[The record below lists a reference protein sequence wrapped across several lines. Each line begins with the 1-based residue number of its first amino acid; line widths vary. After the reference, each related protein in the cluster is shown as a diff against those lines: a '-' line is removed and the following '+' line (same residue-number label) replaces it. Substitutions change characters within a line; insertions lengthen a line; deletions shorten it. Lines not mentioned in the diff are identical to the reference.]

1 VTGLLQPGGVTMN
14 LYDVSQNSFHH
25 RIGYLLNHI
34 LSVLGFIIFWAFMFA
49 LLTCPSWLPP
59 LVDKIH

>member
-1 VTGLLQPGGVTMN
+1 MMN
-14 LYDVSQNSFHH
+14 LYDVGQNSLHH
-25 RIGYLLNHI
+25 RIGSLFNHL